1 MPTSEITAKER
12 PLAKRAMPTRKHPRV
27 HILILKGED
36 YEPQSVIS
44 IPRVEGDISKTFEAA
59 VRTLPNMLNG
69 WLRRIVVIHG
79 DEVTSYDPPTFR
91 WLCGAGPDPAGKDP
105 NWMGSAADGS
115 VVDAS

>member
-12 PLAKRAMPTRKHPRV
+12 PLAKRALPTRKHPRV

-44 IPRVEGDISKTFEAA
+44 IPKVEGDMSKTFEAA
-59 VRTLPNMLNG
+59 ARTLPNMLNG
-69 WLRRIVVIHG
+69 WLRHIVVIHG
-79 DEVTSYDPPTFR
+79 DEVTNYDPPTFR

-115 VVDAS
+115 TLDGA